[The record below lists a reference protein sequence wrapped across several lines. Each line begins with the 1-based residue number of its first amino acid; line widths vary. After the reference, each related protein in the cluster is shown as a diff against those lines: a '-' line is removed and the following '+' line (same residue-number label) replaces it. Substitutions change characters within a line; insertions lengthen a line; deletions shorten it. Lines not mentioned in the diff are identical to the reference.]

1 MREVRAVKYAYKKRV
16 AQAVARNYKHF
27 WAYVQSRTTTN
38 ETITRMK
45 MVNRDIIEDDRI
57 IAQEMN
63 QVLNGVYVRE
73 DTGQPTLDL
82 DSVFQGSK
90 LQEILINRECIRKTL
105 ERLNG
110 NKAHEPECH
119 LWCSR
124 NAWTGAGQTYLS
136 STKRPLKYT
145 VDDRMCINIIW
156 IVKRFSTEFPITDF
170 SN

>member
-1 MREVRAVKYAYKKRV
+1 MDKQTIRHTDKEKNRKCGESTEGEKLLFIKNGTIVRNMVMREVRAVKYAYKKRV

-45 MVNRDIIEDDRI
+45 MVNRDIIEDDKI

-90 LQEILINRECIRKTL
+90 LQEILINRECIR
-105 ERLNG
+105 
-110 NKAHEPECH
+110 
-119 LWCSR
+119 
-124 NAWTGAGQTYLS
+124 
-136 STKRPLKYT
+136 
-145 VDDRMCINIIW
+145 
-156 IVKRFSTEFPITDF
+156 
-170 SN
+170 